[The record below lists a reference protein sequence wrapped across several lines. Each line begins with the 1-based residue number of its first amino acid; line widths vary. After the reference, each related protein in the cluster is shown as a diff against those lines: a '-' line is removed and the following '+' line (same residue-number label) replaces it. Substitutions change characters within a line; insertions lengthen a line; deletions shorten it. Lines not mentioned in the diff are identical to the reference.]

1 MAALYLISAKEMRT
15 MNGKILMG
23 AVILLLTG
31 IVIFSWGD
39 DKIEEPAK
47 AVTAVEPNSYKEL
60 PTTGSG
66 EALLKESLRYVSQED
81 GPRGTTLFLTKYN
94 ENEATI
100 EVKCDESIDFI
111 DTILAIMIVD
121 TDLERKGTVPPD
133 RYIIKY
139 SGVYIPQSGS
149 FTITKGDLL
158 EMRAGAS
165 SGGILRS
172 IATKMASGRWGAE
185 IESHGRWLLTNGY
198 KPSNTKDE
206 MYLHQ
211 YYDPVWRIYIY

>member
-1 MAALYLISAKEMRT
+1 MAALYLIMAKEMRT

-100 EVKCDESIDFI
+100 EAKCDESIDFI

-121 TDLERKGTVPPD
+121 TDLERKGD
-133 RYIIKY
+133 C
-139 SGVYIPQSGS
+139 
-149 FTITKGDLL
+149 
-158 EMRAGAS
+158 AS
-165 SGGILRS
+165 
-172 IATKMASGRWGAE
+172 
-185 IESHGRWLLTNGY
+185 
-198 KPSNTKDE
+198 
-206 MYLHQ
+206 
-211 YYDPVWRIYIY
+211 